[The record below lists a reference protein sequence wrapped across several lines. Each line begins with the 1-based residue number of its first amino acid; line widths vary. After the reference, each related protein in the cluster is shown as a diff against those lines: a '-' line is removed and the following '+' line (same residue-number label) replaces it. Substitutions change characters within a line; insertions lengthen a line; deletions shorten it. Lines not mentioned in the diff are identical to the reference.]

1 MTVDEIK
8 ETVEEFAAA
17 AKRAIEAGFDGV
29 EVHGESTPICGLI
42 ISSRF
47 LVKGGGRRS
56 DKKRHEKMTTS
67 SSKSM
72 ATPTTVQRPMAAP
85 SRTAAASRSK

>member
-47 LVKGGGRRS
+47 LVKGGGGGG
-56 DKKRHEKMTTS
+56 DLTKKGMRK
-67 SSKSM
+67 
-72 ATPTTVQRPMAAP
+72 
-85 SRTAAASRSK
+85 

>member
-1 MTVDEIK
+1 MDEIK

-47 LVKGGGRRS
+47 LVKGGGGG
-56 DKKRHEKMTTS
+56 DLTKKGMRK
-67 SSKSM
+67 
-72 ATPTTVQRPMAAP
+72 
-85 SRTAAASRSK
+85 

>member
-1 MTVDEIK
+1 MDEIK

>member
-47 LVKGGGRRS
+47 LVKGGGG
-56 DKKRHEKMTTS
+56 EEI
-67 SSKSM
+67 
-72 ATPTTVQRPMAAP
+72 
-85 SRTAAASRSK
+85 